1 MIIIIMFIIIMIIIY
16 SVNNDNTNTNITFLA
31 IHAEPNP
38 CPTNRLLVVID
49 FKNIVTLKYKELSKN
64 NKNKN
69 KLKISGV
76 LPRIDIPIKRIIE
89 LMKTLE
95 DPSTEEFN
103 NRIKE
108 VLEVMAGSYE
118 KAGCYEN
125 CKQAL
130 EEVIN
135 EINAVLKALQ

>member
-1 MIIIIMFIIIMIIIY
+1 MFIIIMIIY
-16 SVNNDNTNTNITFLA
+16 SVDNDNDNTNTNYTFLA

-89 LMKTLE
+89 LMKILE

-108 VLEVMAGSYE
+108 VISMMAGSYE
-118 KAGCYEN
+118 KAGRYEN

-135 EINAVLKALQ
+135 EINVVLKALQ